1 MLLFLW
7 RLGLHMKNL
16 VFIFL
21 IFFSHASISA
31 QTGVVRGLVIDDLDR
46 TGLPYANITVDNES
60 KVYTCDS
67 LGNFSL
73 TLDAGYR
80 KLKISFISYETAVM
94 HQIKVDPIKPSYL
107 IIELSNSLN
116 ALDEVVVNGAELSR
130 TVETPLSVASIGIN
144 EINRLPGTTLDVSK
158 VIKTLPGVLP
168 KVSFGYNIIVRGG
181 ASHENKFFMDGI
193 EIPSINHFSVQGVS
207 GGPNGLINVDLLRSA
222 NLITAAFPANRY
234 NALSSVLDLNTRQGR
249 SDRLGGKFTLG
260 ATDVGL
266 TLEGPLTKNSNFIAS
281 YRKSFSEYYLKAF
294 KLPVLPA
301 YSDYNVKFES
311 RWKRNE
317 IKFIAVGGFDQ
328 SRLNLDDAQ
337 KTDASEALKYNTGY
351 IPEGDQSVHTV
362 GMNYKKYSD
371 IGITNVVLSTSYF
384 RNQAVKYFDN
394 TFEDEDL
401 WYDYDASELATRMRF
416 EQTVYNGDNRLQFG
430 VTAENKNIIIDN
442 YSLDIGPGMNPLLN
456 DFESSLT
463 TLEYGGFV
471 SYNRSMLR
479 DRLNIFAG
487 IRVDGSTYGVLTKNP
502 FQQVSPRISINY
514 KLSER
519 MNLSTSLGSYY
530 QLPPS
535 VILAFSDD
543 NQLINQDRVGYINS
557 QQTAVGYSY
566 QISED
571 RLVSIEAFYKKY
583 ADYPF
588 LLRDSI
594 SFANAN
600 ADYVV
605 VGNQPAASTSEG
617 RAYGLE
623 IFAQKKFNGNDLWSA
638 AYNWSKS
645 EFQDKNGQY
654 VSSSWD
660 TRHFL
665 SLIYAR
671 TFGNNWQ
678 WGTKFSYASSS
689 PYTPFDVTQSSQVAF
704 WNLNRR
710 GVFDYDKLNSQSLK
724 PFHQLDF
731 RIDKN
736 FYRKKFTTNLY
747 IDIQNIYSS
756 AIEFIPYL
764 VPLRGENGEFLLD
777 PNDPSRYQTEIIN
790 SDTGRV
796 LPTIG
801 IIIEL

>member
-1 MLLFLW
+1 MKKLVLLISSFFL
-7 RLGLHMKNL
+7 GAN
-16 VFIFL
+16 IF
-21 IFFSHASISA
+21 A
-31 QTGVVRGLVIDDLDR
+31 QSGIVNGIVLDAIER
-46 TGLPYANITVDNES
+46 TGLPYATITVDDEAKIYNS
-60 KVYTCDS
+60 DS
-67 LGNFSL
+67 LGKFSL
-73 TLDAGYR
+73 NLKAGFH
-80 KLKISFISYETAVM
+80 KLKISFISYEAVIL
-94 HQIKVDPIKPSYL
+94 HQVKVDPVKPL
-107 IIELSNSLN
+107 DLVVELRTSEN
-116 ALDEVVVNGAELSR
+116 ALEEIVLKGAGVSR
-130 TVETPLSVASIGIN
+130 TMETPLSVKSIGIN

-158 VIKTLPGVLP
+158 VLKTLPGVLP

-207 GGPNGLINVDLLRSA
+207 GGPNGLINVDILRGA

-260 ATDVGL
+260 ATDAGL
-266 TLEGPLTKNSNFIAS
+266 TLEGPLSQNSNFIAS
-281 YRKSFSEYYLKAF
+281 FRKSFSEYYLKAF

-301 YSDYNVKFES
+301 YSDYNLKFES

-317 IKFIAVGGFDQ
+317 LKIIAVGGFDQ
-328 SRLNLDDAQ
+328 SRLNLDDAE
-337 KTDASEALKYNTGY
+337 KPDASEALQYNTGY
-351 IPEGDQSVHTV
+351 IPEGDQSVHTI

-371 IGITNVVLSTSYF
+371 IGFTNVILSTSYF

-394 TFEDEDL
+394 TFEAEDL

-416 EQTVYNGDNRLQFG
+416 EQTIYNGENSLKFG
-430 VTAENKNIIIDN
+430 VSAENKNISLDN
-442 YSLDIGPGMNPLLN
+442 YSLDIGPDINPFLN
-456 DFESSLT
+456 DFESRLT
-463 TLEYGGFV
+463 TFEYGAFL
-471 SYNRSMLR
+471 SYNRNLLNE
-479 DRLNIFAG
+479 RLNVFAG
-487 IRVDGSTYGVLTKNP
+487 LRVDASTYGELTSNP
-502 FQQVSPRISINY
+502 FDQISPRISLNY
-514 KLSER
+514 ELNEKMDLSA
-519 MNLSTSLGSYY
+519 SVGSYY

-543 NQLINQDRVGYINS
+543 NQLVNQNRVGYINS
-557 QQTAVGYSY
+557 QQAAIGYSY

-571 RLVSIEAFYKKY
+571 RLFSVEAFYKTY
-583 ADYPF
+583 SDYPF

-605 VGNQPAASTSEG
+605 VGNQPAESTSVG

-623 IFAQKKFNGNDLWSA
+623 LFAQKKFKGNNLWSA

-645 EFQDKNGQY
+645 EFQDKNGEY
-654 VSSSWD
+654 ISSSWD

-678 WGTKFSYASSS
+678 WGTKFTYASSS
-689 PYTPFDVTQSSQVAF
+689 PYTPFDVEKSSQVAF
-704 WNLNRR
+704 WDLNRR
-710 GVFDYDKLNSQSLK
+710 GVFDYSRLNSQSLK

-736 FYRKKFTTNLY
+736 IYSKKFTTNLY

-764 VPLRGENGEFLLD
+764 VPVRDENGAFLLD
-777 PNDPSRYQTEIIN
+777 PDDPSRYQTEIIN

-801 IIIEL
+801 VIIEL